1 MMILWGATTDD
12 DDDATL
18 SWFASG
24 EINNGTEE
32 MIGTMLRDLGYQA
45 SKVTSW
51 KVRPVKTNYLDG
63 TWTNAWEVTAKLPS
77 RVAELPLQGRS
88 VESKATD
95 ATFDGKLP
103 GGALEHLMFVDFK
116 DSDVAERAERILGVV
131 GKELDM
137 TLSHRGNETAT
148 LLASFG
154 EVEQADAE
162 KIEKATAVFAQLG
175 ARVEITRAHGDRT
188 APPGA
193 KTRRA

>member
-1 MMILWGATTDD
+1 MILWGATIDEDD
-12 DDDATL
+12 ESTL

-24 EINNGTEE
+24 EPGIKDGTRD
-32 MIGTMLRDLGYQA
+32 MVLAMMKDLGYQA
-45 SKVTSW
+45 SNVESW
-51 KVRPVKTNYLDG
+51 KVRRLKTNYVDG
-63 TWTNAWEVTAKLPS
+63 SWQNAWEITAKLPA

-95 ATFDGKLP
+95 AT
-103 GGALEHLMFVDFK
+103 LEAAPATATATDDVEHVMFVDFK

-154 EVEQADAE
+154 VVGGMDAE
-162 KIEKATAVFAQLG
+162 KTEKATAVFAQLG
-175 ARVEITRAHGDRT
+175 A
-188 APPGA
+188 